1 MELKHREELE
11 DLREDH
17 EEKVEALRKEH
28 ERKLKRLQDEK
39 DEQERDFR
47 MQLMEKNLTGE
58 VLKNNERYDGS
69 MRRMR
74 ARE

>member
-28 ERKLKRLQDEK
+28 ERKLKKTSR
-39 DEQERDFR
+39 
-47 MQLMEKNLTGE
+47 
-58 VLKNNERYDGS
+58 
-69 MRRMR
+69 
-74 ARE
+74 